1 MNLPDRINGPRIHLR
16 VAHNLAPQAFFDLVM
31 ASKKEIIAFL
41 PWAEKYASVTD
52 AAASIAR
59 FKTLWDE
66 GTAFTYAIY
75 NHDNVLVGVVDW
87 RPKKDWWGT
96 IGYWLGTPYTG
107 RGYMAAAVDTMVTD
121 FFKRGIHR
129 AVIQC
134 DTRNQPSAAVAKRA
148 GFTYEGHLRQDRQNE
163 DGSFHDSLQF
173 SRLAT
178 DPYPNGE

>member
-1 MNLPDRINGPRIHLR
+1 MPFPDHITGPRVVLKSG
-16 VAHNLAPQAFFDLVM
+16 HNVNAEALFNLIM
-31 ASKKEIIAFL
+31 ASKAEVGTFL
-41 PWAEKYASVTD
+41 PWANKYLTTQDAVT
-52 AAASIAR
+52 SIAR

-66 GTAFTYAIY
+66 GTAFTYGVY
-75 NHDNVLVGVVDW
+75 NHDNILVGMVAW
-87 RPKKDWWGT
+87 RPKIDWWGT

-107 RGYMAAAVDTMVTD
+107 QGYMAAAVDVMVTE
-121 FFKRGIHR
+121 FFKRGVHR

-148 GFTYEGHLRQDRQNE
+148 GFVYEGHIRQDRRNE

-178 DPYPNGE
+178 DPQAN